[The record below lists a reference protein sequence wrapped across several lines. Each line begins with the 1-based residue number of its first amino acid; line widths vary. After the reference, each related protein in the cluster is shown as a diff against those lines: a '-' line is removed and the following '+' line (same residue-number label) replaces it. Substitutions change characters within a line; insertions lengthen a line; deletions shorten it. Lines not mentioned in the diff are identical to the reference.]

1 MHVDIARELD
11 IAITHNNPT
20 KEEHKNKCKYNKDN
34 SVLLVWTDGSADAS
48 KKSVGYAVWWASEH
62 PLNYSRRM
70 NYPTNTNNEAELTA
84 ILHALTVVP
93 VEQSLEIITDSE
105 IAVKVCTALQR
116 ANSVT
121 LSALTRRDSATTARV
136 KRAIWKRL
144 SERQKTRRSTT
155 TTTFTHVYSHLL
167 DRNHKMTAEEH
178 KRKLDEMKEKFG
190 KDKYLTMLQGNQ
202 EADKLAAQAQQQNEP
217 TMPVVSVMDQQF
229 VPLAVPATGNN
240 ETKTKRMSE
249 DMQRSLQWTTRNSSR
264 HAQAQS
270 ARAAQQEQA
279 NCCARQHMHRI

>member
-1 MHVDIARELD
+1 MLCERVPLSAEEKERNGVRDDNDGNDDDDEYYDEEENSPIIGKAFCDKLKTREAINNTLKVKLTRDEYEQIRKQLCHRDRILHVDIARELD
-11 IAITHNNPT
+11 IAIIHNNPT
-20 KEEHKNKCKYNKDN
+20 KEEHKDKCKYNKDN

-121 LSALTRRDSATTARV
+121 LSALTRRDSATTARGETSDME
-136 KRAIWKRL
+136 K
-144 SERQKTRRSTT
+144 
-155 TTTFTHVYSHLL
+155 
-167 DRNHKMTAEEH
+167 AE
-178 KRKLDEMKEKFG
+178 
-190 KDKYLTMLQGNQ
+190 
-202 EADKLAAQAQQQNEP
+202 
-217 TMPVVSVMDQQF
+217 
-229 VPLAVPATGNN
+229 
-240 ETKTKRMSE
+240 
-249 DMQRSLQWTTRNSSR
+249 
-264 HAQAQS
+264 
-270 ARAAQQEQA
+270 
-279 NCCARQHMHRI
+279 